1 MRTKWTPH
9 VSVGWNSSRSTVGC
23 PRRPGDVC
31 VCVCVS
37 LCESTAVWKFRG
49 NLLITGRPMLFWP
62 ASYYLR
68 GRGAAA
74 DTEAEQFRSTS
85 GQITCQV
92 TLSVTSGGGLAF
104 HSDTSPR

>member
-9 VSVGWNSSRSTVGC
+9 VSVGWSSFAALLDAHAGPETCV
-23 PRRPGDVC
+23 RPCLCLC
-31 VCVCVS
+31 V
-37 LCESTAVWKFRG
+37 STAVWKFRG
-49 NLLITGRPMLFWP
+49 NLLITGRLMQFWP

-92 TLSVTSGGGLAF
+92 TLSPTSGGGLAF